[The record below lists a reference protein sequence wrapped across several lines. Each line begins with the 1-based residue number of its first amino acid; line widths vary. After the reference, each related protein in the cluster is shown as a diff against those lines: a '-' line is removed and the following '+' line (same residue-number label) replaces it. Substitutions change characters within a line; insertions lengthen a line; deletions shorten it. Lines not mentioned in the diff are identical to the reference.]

1 MDTDIRNW
9 LNFINSSKKRKAG
22 RMLNKDDITTLAELK
37 LTAIENIRNCVN
49 EMNLNGR
56 LLTNFLS
63 KLELTFTITKNQ
75 IKRENDNS
83 QEYIILLLLALC
95 SVMIEVIQD
104 IKLESY
110 EKGRKFN
117 IRKYLDS
124 LTNVLEKKLI
134 NKTDNRPRKV
144 IKIDIV
150 QFGKKPNYKEDDDN
164 DDENDDDNDDENEN
178 YEEES
183 EHDSTSDEK
192 DEDENED
199 EDEDNNENEDN
210 NEEDDNAEIIKYTK
224 SGYEMDDF
232 VIDEEEYVSE
242 EDYVSEDDI
251 DYEYE
256 EEDEDPNED
265 IVNKSTTN
273 KSLNKKFL
281 KEYNKVSENFAGV
294 ADDAVKYFCTQ
305 DKDVRKKFLEQIKKL
320 NQEVEMKE
328 PILFRLVNLNM
339 EKEQKN
345 HIIRQYFRVMN
356 SMHGNDKLK
365 TWVSEVLKVPF
376 GKYKGLD
383 LNNIKKNDVS
393 KFVKSL
399 EDKMNDAVWGHDE
412 AKRKIVRMMVQKITN
427 PKAKGNVLGIYG
439 VPGNGKTT
447 LIKEGIAKAMDKP
460 FVFISL
466 GGATDASYLEGHSY
480 TYEGSIYGRIIRG
493 IIESK
498 CMNPI
503 IYFDELDKISNT
515 AKGEE
520 IANLLV
526 HLIDPVQNS
535 HFRDKYFHGIDFDLS
550 KVTFIFSFNE
560 YHKVN
565 RILMDRITTV
575 ETKYLIPVQKLR
587 IAKNYLLPSIFK
599 EVGLKNNSIKL
610 SDSTISYLID
620 NYTHEGGVRSLKK
633 ILYSICREL
642 NVRNLVDKKIKN
654 KKVSFPFTVKK
665 EYIKDL
671 IKEYYEYDGEKIH
684 DSDAVGIVN
693 GLWANSMG
701 IGGILSI
708 ETMLVP
714 SKAMLE
720 TKATGSLEKVIKESI
735 DVACSLAWSK
745 IDENNKN
752 SWLEK
757 WKTKP
762 QGFHI
767 HCPDGATPKDGP
779 SAGAALTLA
788 IYSILTQR
796 KINRKVAMTGEIN
809 LKGQVTKIGGL
820 ENKLQGAKKAGVSL
834 VLIPK
839 GNEKDLKKINKR
851 NSNLLDDN
859 FKVEVVEN
867 INQVLEKALI

>member
-1 MDTDIRNW
+1 MDTDISNW

-22 RMLNKDDITTLAELK
+22 RMLDKDDITTLSELK
-37 LTAIENIRNCVN
+37 LTAVENIRNCVN
-49 EMNLNGR
+49 EMDLNGR
-56 LLTNFLS
+56 QLTNFLS

-75 IKRENDNS
+75 IKRENQDS
-83 QEYIILLLLALC
+83 KEYIILLLLALC

-117 IRKYLDS
+117 IKKYLDS
-124 LTNVLEKKLI
+124 LTNGLEKKLT
-134 NKTDNRPRKV
+134 NKTNDRPKKV

-150 QFGKKPNYKEDDDN
+150 QFGKKPNYKDDDEDKN
-164 DDENDDDNDDENEN
+164 VEE

-183 EHDSTSDEK
+183 DHDSTSDEK
-192 DEDENED
+192 EE
-199 EDEDNNENEDN
+199 
-210 NEEDDNAEIIKYTK
+210 EEDDDEEDDDEEDEIIKYTK

-232 VIDEEEYVSE
+232 VVDD

-251 DYEYE
+251 DYDYEEYE
-256 EEDEDPNED
+256 DDEEDPNED

-281 KEYNKVSENFAGV
+281 KEYNKISENFAGV

-305 DKDVRKKFLEQIKKL
+305 DKDVRKNFLEKIKKL

-345 HIIRQYFRVMN
+345 HIIKQYFRVMN

-365 TWVSEVLKVPF
+365 AWVSEVMKVPF

-383 LNNIKKNDVS
+383 LKDIKKEDVS

-399 EDKMNDAVWGHDE
+399 EQKMDDAVWGHDE

-447 LIKEGIAKAMDKP
+447 LIKEGIAKAMNKP

-480 TYEGSIYGRIIRG
+480 TYEGSIYGRIMRG

-587 IAKNYLLPSIFK
+587 IAKNYLLPTIFK
-599 EVGLKNNSIKL
+599 EVGLENNSIKL
-610 SDSTISYLID
+610 SDSTINYLID

-642 NVRNLVDKKIKN
+642 NVRNLVNKKIKN
-654 KKVSFPFTVKK
+654 KTVSFPFTVKK

-684 DSDAVGIVN
+684 DSDAIGIVN

-745 IDENNKN
+745 VDENNKN

>member
-1 MDTDIRNW
+1 MDSDISNW
-9 LNFINSSKKRKAG
+9 LNFINSSKKRKAE
-22 RMLNKDDITTLAELK
+22 RMLDKDDITTLAELK
-37 LTAIENIRNCVN
+37 LTAIENIKNCVN

-134 NKTDNRPRKV
+134 NKTNYRPKKV

-150 QFGKKPNYKEDDDN
+150 QFGKKPNYKDEENDEDEDDD
-164 DDENDDDNDDENEN
+164 DENSEN

-192 DEDENED
+192 EEDEEEDEDDNED
-199 EDEDNNENEDN
+199 EVVN
-210 NEEDDNAEIIKYTK
+210 EDDNDEIIKYTK

-232 VIDEEEYVSE
+232 VIDEEE
-242 EDYVSEDDI
+242 YVSEDDI

-383 LNNIKKNDVS
+383 LTNIKKNDVS

-399 EDKMNDAVWGHDE
+399 EDKMDDAVWGHDE

-610 SDSTISYLID
+610 SDSIICYLID

-671 IKEYYEYDGEKIH
+671 IKEYYEYEGEKIH
-684 DSDAVGIVN
+684 DSDAIGIVN

-708 ETMLVP
+708 ETMLFP
-714 SKAMLE
+714 SKSILE

-745 IDENNKN
+745 VDEDNKN

-762 QGFHI
+762 EGFHI

-809 LKGQVTKIGGL
+809 LKGMVTKIGGL

-839 GNEKDLKKINKR
+839 GNEKDLIKINKR